1 MTPESLALNLATLI
15 LQALPIAIA
24 FVILFCITAAVG
36 VFVLLLCGMHL
47 GQQLAVDQTRRQ
59 GSFPAYG
66 KRWVATELEPQQRGH
81 VPPRPMP
88 PPGTVRQESEGPR

>member
-1 MTPESLALNLATLI
+1 MTILESLPVALALAI
-15 LQALPIAIA
+15 V
-24 FVILFCITAAVG
+24 FV
-36 VFVLLLCGMHL
+36 VLLLAVLLLVLLWGMHL

-81 VPPRPMP
+81 VPPSQAP
-88 PPGTVRQESEGPR
+88 PPGTVRHESEVAR

>member
-1 MTPESLALNLATLI
+1 MTILESLPVALALAI
-15 LQALPIAIA
+15 V
-24 FVILFCITAAVG
+24 FVVLSLA
-36 VFVLLLCGMHL
+36 VLLLVLLWGMHL